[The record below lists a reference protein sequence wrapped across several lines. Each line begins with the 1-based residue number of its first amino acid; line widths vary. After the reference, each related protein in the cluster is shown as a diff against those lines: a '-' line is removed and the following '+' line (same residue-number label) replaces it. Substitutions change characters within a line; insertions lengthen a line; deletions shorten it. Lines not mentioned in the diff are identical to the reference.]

1 MKTFAIK
8 FSFSFLLL
16 IVLTLNSY
24 QVKSQSK
31 PGMYLTMDLD
41 MELCDHKVKLLN
53 AEEIYCLS
61 EEPIIELDLF
71 EKVDELVYDSL
82 FEMRKFRIVLTTQG
96 SNYVN
101 TVASKLPGH
110 QLGLVVN
117 GILVSV
123 IDLDGIY
130 SARSIMIWD
139 KNDSQA
145 MEWLHQS
152 LVRSVEKSYKKS

>member
-1 MKTFAIK
+1 LAFTGH
-8 FSFSFLLL
+8 
-16 IVLTLNSY
+16 
-24 QVKSQSK
+24 QVKGQSK
-31 PGMYLTMDLD
+31 PGLYLTMNLDL
-41 MELCDHKVKLLN
+41 ELCDHKVKLLN
-53 AEEIYCLS
+53 SELLYCLS
-61 EEPIIELDLF
+61 EEPIIELDLI

-82 FEMRKFRIVLTTQG
+82 FEMRKFRIVLTSKG
-96 SNYVN
+96 ADYVN

-110 QLGLVVN
+110 QLGLIVN
-117 GILVSV
+117 GILVSL

-130 SARSIMIWD
+130 SARSIIIWD